1 MPNNSNIDFRT
12 SQSYLLGFG
21 QTPAPAAAAG
31 TLNAQAAR
39 NLVLGRF
46 NISPNL
52 PADQIDGQV
61 TALSVQGA
69 SILCS
74 NQPCALRGF
83 HTNLQMDENFIGV
96 PLVQNGV
103 ASFTFAAQ
111 TTPSLVSAAIYA
123 DPWGASLG
131 EPPSPDESGP
141 SALNYAFGMGGGLV
155 GGVAPANVITLQAT
169 ALRACVLG
177 RLYIGAINLAA
188 VPPSHTLESACI
200 VTSIQ
205 INSTEQ
211 LGSAVGAG
219 VPLSAFA
226 LDAFSSM
233 ANLNQFVPMNGT
245 VSITIQNNSGVGLNV
260 SSHFFC
266 NAS

>member
-1 MPNNSNIDFRT
+1 MNSNIDFRT
-12 SQSYLLGFG
+12 SQSFVLGFG
-21 QTPAPAAAAG
+21 QSPAPAAVGG
-31 TLNAQAAR
+31 TLTAQAAR
-39 NLVLGRF
+39 NLVLGRL

-52 PADQIDGQV
+52 PVDQIDGSI

-69 SILCS
+69 SILAS
-74 NQPCALRGF
+74 NQNCSLRGF

-96 PLVQNGV
+96 PLIQNGV
-103 ASFTFAAQ
+103 ASLTFANQ
-111 TTPSLVSAAIYA
+111 TVASLVSAGIYA
-123 DPWGASLG
+123 DPWSDALG

-141 SALNYAFGMGGGLV
+141 SSLNYAFGMGNAVLA
-155 GGVAPANVITLQAT
+155 APAGSTITLQAT

-177 RLYIGAINLAA
+177 RLYLGAYNVAG
-188 VPPSHTLESACI
+188 TTYGFESGCI

-219 VPLSAFA
+219 VPLSAFSLGA
-226 LDAFSSM
+226 LSSM
-233 ANLNQFVPMNGT
+233 ANLNQFCPMNGT
-245 VSITIQNNSGVGLNV
+245 VSITIINNSANALNV
-260 SSHFFC
+260 DGHFYC

>member
-1 MPNNSNIDFRT
+1 MQSNIDFRT

-21 QTPAPAAAAG
+21 QTAAPAAGG

-52 PADQIDGQV
+52 PVGQIDGTV

-83 HTNLQMDENFIGV
+83 HTALQMDENFIGV

-111 TTPSLVSAAIYA
+111 TVASLVSAAIYA
-123 DPWGASLG
+123 DPWNSLG

-141 SALNYAFGMGGGLV
+141 SSLNYAYGMGAQALG
-155 GGVAPANVITLQAT
+155 APAGSTITLQAT

-177 RLYIGAINLAA
+177 RLYIGAINNAA
-188 VPPSHTLESACI
+188 VPPNHDSEAGVI

-219 VPLSAFA
+219 VPLSAFG
-226 LDAFSSM
+226 LDALSSM

-245 VSITIQNNSGVGLNV
+245 VSITIVNNSGVALGV